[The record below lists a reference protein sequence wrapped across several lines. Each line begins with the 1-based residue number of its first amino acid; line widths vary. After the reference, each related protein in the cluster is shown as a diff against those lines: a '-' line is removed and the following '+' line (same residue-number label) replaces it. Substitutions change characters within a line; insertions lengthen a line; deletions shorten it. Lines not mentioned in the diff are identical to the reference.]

1 MAHGGHSGGGHCYHY
16 HHSYRSGGR
25 SATRGEVLL
34 CVGIVIALVTFFA
47 IAIDS
52 NLSGKKPLE
61 GEYET
66 YPSYVIDEAGYFQ
79 EKRALTAGL
88 KYIHEKTN
96 VQVVVMSSNDSWSD
110 AKAVDKYYELF
121 DDEAHVLI
129 ICPTA
134 WYSSTV
140 YYAIGDLADTV
151 IDDYAVKY
159 LIDGVDK
166 SNKGSKWKT
175 YLISL
180 TDKLLRPKD

>member
-1 MAHGGHSGGGHCYHY
+1 MAHGGHSSGGHHHHY
-16 HHSYRSGGR
+16 HHYRSGGG
-25 SATRGEVLL
+25 STSWSEIFLGF
-34 CVGIVIALVTFFA
+34 GIIIA
-47 IAIDS
+47 IAIVFAIIS
-52 NLSGKKPLE
+52 NSSLAGKEPLE

-66 YPSYVIDEAGYFQ
+66 YPSYVIDEAEYFY
-79 EKRALTAGL
+79 ETEDLIAGL

-110 AKAVDKYYELF
+110 SKAVDKYYELF

-151 IDDYAVKY
+151 IDDYAVDH
-159 LIDGVDK
+159 LIDDVDK
-166 SNKGSKWKT
+166 SRSGSKWKR
-175 YLISL
+175 YLINL
-180 TDKLLRPKD
+180 TDMLLTPKD

>member
-1 MAHGGHSGGGHCYHY
+1 MAHGGHSGGGPCYHY

-52 NLSGKKPLE
+52 SLSGKKPLE

-140 YYAIGDLADTV
+140 YYVIGDLADTV
-151 IDDYAVKY
+151 IDDYAVEY

>member
-1 MAHGGHSGGGHCYHY
+1 M
-16 HHSYRSGGR
+16 
-25 SATRGEVLL
+25 
-34 CVGIVIALVTFFA
+34 
-47 IAIDS
+47 
-52 NLSGKKPLE
+52 
-61 GEYET
+61 
-66 YPSYVIDEAGYFQ
+66 IDEAGYFQ

-140 YYAIGDLADTV
+140 YYVIGDLADTV
-151 IDDYAVKY
+151 IDDYAVEY